1 MEAHHFCKQ
10 VNEAKLP
17 LGEPMLTWSFN
28 RDGEAKAGLVENET
42 RMRVKPPKFDVI
54 GAIWNSWLSHKK
66 VLTH

>member
-28 RDGEAKAGLVENET
+28 RDGEAKAGLVEK
-42 RMRVKPPKFDVI
+42 RDKDLRVKPPKFDVI
-54 GAIWNSWLSHKK
+54 GAI
-66 VLTH
+66 